1 MLINSGFTIGVWWS
15 GCKSPIV
22 AFGSKDRGSVRGG
35 VIYTPSPPPPTMPKG
50 LKASSSQI
58 VISGS
63 ASELIAGTM
72 VQAQVDLQLNVLDRE
87 VFVVTSVDI
96 DTEAPDGIAATDTSV
111 AASLSTTNRTTVGS
125 LADSNVMARS
135 LLSISGA
142 GYLDTGVGFQQV
154 HPETPMTNMD
164 YVAIISTND
173 FFCQIQ
179 GTGNVTT
186 KSTTFRVWGYR
197 AIADAST
204 FAALTQSELLSA

>member
-1 MLINSGFTIGVWWS
+1 
-15 GCKSPIV
+15 
-22 AFGSKDRGSVRGG
+22 
-35 VIYTPSPPPPTMPKG
+35 MPKG
-50 LKASSSQI
+50 LKPSSSQI

-63 ASELIAGTM
+63 ASEAAPNTFTQ
-72 VQAQVDLQLNVLDRE
+72 VQVDLQLNVLDRE
-87 VFVVTSVDI
+87 VFVVTSIDI
-96 DTEAPDGIAATDTSV
+96 DTESPDGQAGIDSAT

-125 LADSNVMARS
+125 LADSNVMGRS
-135 LLSISGA
+135 LLSITGA
-142 GYLDTGVGFQQV
+142 GYVDNGVGFQQV

-173 FFCQIQ
+173 FFCQIL
-179 GTGNVTT
+179 GINNVGT